1 MAEEHEQIVI
11 SIVEQLDQF
20 AGFTQLLEVV
30 ANSTCQL
37 EGLTW
42 GPSQAQ
48 EVWQELQPSLARVG
62 RLEELVSWLRPVQ
75 PVPGGAC

>member
-1 MAEEHEQIVI
+1 MAKEHGQII
-11 SIVEQLDQF
+11 TSIVKREDQLV
-20 AGFTQLLEVV
+20 GFTQLQEGV

-62 RLEELVSWLRPVQ
+62 RLEERVSWWRPVQ
-75 PVPGGAC
+75 P